1 MARRRPWTVTRAEAL
16 ELKRRDEHVR
26 RHGGVSIEQVRADML
41 ADMDRELRK
50 MVAGYDGSPARA
62 KALLE
67 ALVIAEEEG
76 VESCA
81 EIRRLLARKTKRS
94 RAA

>member
-1 MARRRPWTVTRAEAL
+1 
-16 ELKRRDEHVR
+16 
-26 RHGGVSIEQVRADML
+26 ML
-41 ADMDRELRK
+41 GDMDRELRK
-50 MVAGYDGSPARA
+50 MVAAYDGSPARA